1 MRALF
6 LLLFA
11 THVIA
16 APLSLSAYPSGP
28 ACLAVL
34 LTITVTMTT
43 LFALKLIFMRRRR
56 LVKALPSWSSSPNAS
71 TKLDASY
78 STGSQYQPA
87 WSLSSKTPPRV
98 RNGGVWV
105 GFFGSPR
112 SETRF
117 DIQTNNC
124 LGQSLYYV
132 WEFSKHS
139 RRYRNS
145 ISRGSMVS
153 IGKSGLPVST
163 VVESRA
169 LYNLRDGTKHGRPR
183 SLRLPSHPTK
193 AYTKTPKPRRFSA
206 PADSRS
212 SSRADSLKKRRHTS
226 LKSVRSSRSDTS
238 GLNFGNSSL
247 RLVHP
252 HFHAEPPLPLPP
264 RARRTPNLPPLPAL
278 PISGP
283 FFALQHRFPISPRSG
298 KRPALP
304 ADSLIEGLPQT
315 AQISHPYALLPVKSG
330 NPRRLSKI
338 PQIPLDMTCPDFSP
352 FSSPA
357 TFGVHHSPSP
367 AQATY
372 GAVHGL
378 PPIPPH
384 PTPGVPTFPYPVPP
398 GPGVGIPLQKPR
410 SITPRARKSPV
421 IGPSPLRVMTLPEG
435 PSSDSVGA
443 NKCPDGR
450 LKPSQEQRPGED
462 SSIRPLSS
470 FKGADEDEAA
480 LLGIIQELIEET
492 SDWDPDLFMDAG
504 FKTLLHDTSL
514 KASSV
519 SLCVFEEGNV
529 SQGSSSGPEP
539 SSGSSNHSGSDEM
552 DLGLLGIEF
561 SPTRKTKATPPRA
574 KPAASSD
581 AHSNSLKKDGLVSFW
596 DEKGWEK
603 SFAPP
608 VDRVGLA
615 V

>member
-1 MRALF
+1 MRSLF

-11 THVIA
+11 TQVLA

-34 LTITVTMTT
+34 LTITVAMTT
-43 LFALKLIFMRRRR
+43 LFSLKLLFMRHRR
-56 LVKALPSWSSSPNAS
+56 LAKALPSWSSSPNAS
-71 TKLDASY
+71 TKFDASY
-78 STGSQYQPA
+78 STGSQYQSA
-87 WSLSSKTPPRV
+87 WSLPSKTSPSI
-98 RNGGVWV
+98 RNGGIWV

-117 DIQTNNC
+117 DIQANC
-124 LGQSLYYV
+124 YRGQSLYYV
-132 WEFSKHS
+132 REYSKHS
-139 RRYRNS
+139 RRSRNS
-145 ISRGSMVS
+145 STISRGSMVS

-183 SLRLPSHPTK
+183 SLRLPSYPTK

-212 SSRADSLKKRRHTS
+212 SSQADSLRKRRHTS
-226 LKSVRSSRSDTS
+226 LKSVRSRRSDTS
-238 GLNFGNSSL
+238 GLNLGNSSL

-264 RARRTPNLPPLPAL
+264 RARRTPNLPPSPAL

-283 FFALQHRFPISPRSG
+283 FFALQHRFPISPRSK

-304 ADSLIEGLPQT
+304 VNSPIEGLPQT
-315 AQISHPYALLPVKSG
+315 VQISHPYALMPVRPG

-357 TFGVHHSPSP
+357 TFGAHHSPSP

-378 PPIPPH
+378 PPIPLH
-384 PTPGVPTFPYPVPP
+384 STPGVPMFPYPIPP
-398 GPGVGIPLQKPR
+398 APGVSIPLQKPR
-410 SITPRARKSPV
+410 SITPRVRKSPI

-462 SSIRPLSS
+462 NCIRPLSS
-470 FKGADEDEAA
+470 FKDADEDEAA

-519 SLCVFEEGNV
+519 SLRVFEEGNV

-574 KPAASSD
+574 KPVASSNT
-581 AHSNSLKKDGLVSFW
+581 HSNSLREDDLVSFW

-603 SFAPP
+603 SFAPQ
-608 VDRVGLA
+608 
-615 V
+615 